1 MFQYLWKASQGERI
15 IFCNLSL
22 FLSNSLSAFA
32 LGGQCLNKEV
42 SYKEQSSLA
51 YGADWCRKEIQSA
64 TNLHGQMA
72 EESQET
78 LEQKDASTSRTFTD
92 IIATCSFYDHAL
104 NLWQVALYPWLTVAL
119 NMSINY
125 FNPRNGQS
133 QKATKFLNVI
143 LKNVKKEIEPCE
155 SPVKEVLFAWSHQR
169 FFFNRPKS
177 WNMVRTT
184 TRLIHSASESVNI
197 LSFIKQSNS
206 KDYTRSPK
214 I

>member
-155 SPVKEVLFAWSHQR
+155 SPAKEVLFAWSHQR

-177 WNMVRTT
+177 
-184 TRLIHSASESVNI
+184 
-197 LSFIKQSNS
+197 
-206 KDYTRSPK
+206 
-214 I
+214 